1 MSKSRIIKPQEQL
14 VPALKM
20 LEQSDQPYIRHFW
33 AYFCEASYYVKAQRR
48 DHSDK
53 FAPKA
58 EKCRLIGY
66 ADLHGKIHWIWNPK
80 IDTIVRASAV
90 RFNEGPEF
98 NLDDDVDTEYEAA
111 STDTISEEEEDMVR
125 KQQEEENFFDW
136 FDAHE
141 DIQDEIVVKMPDTTT
156 QLPTPKTTP
165 EVAPEPQPPFDKV
178 QRQQLDD
185 NDLNEIRGEAPIPPD
200 HHLAP

>member
-1 MSKSRIIKPQEQL
+1 LLQDSWALVAVRHEDLGPNSQCFTDMSKSRIIKPQEQL

-20 LEQSDQPYIRHFW
+20 LEQSDQPYSRHFW

-125 KQQEEENFFDW
+125 SQQSITLIFPNGRKQQIEGHPDQ
-136 FDAHE
+136 HE
-141 DIQDEIVVKMPDTTT
+141 HQQQD
-156 QLPTPKTTP
+156 
-165 EVAPEPQPPFDKV
+165 
-178 QRQQLDD
+178 
-185 NDLNEIRGEAPIPPD
+185 
-200 HHLAP
+200 